1 MWCYSS
7 DKDKTFLQKIKCISG
22 NKINTINA
30 TVSTGSFLYIS
41 FSMSVYIFHLQC
53 FQAACTNRNS
63 LYVFTLFFAHWSEQL
78 LLLIFG
84 GKFSNNSQCS
94 NNFERAR
101 DQHEPTQSQ
110 RKPSDPWLLDH
121 IIASVTLVT
130 SLIGLGD
137 FQSDQKG
144 QIFHIKS
151 PLRKQITPFITL
163 NVKDPDSIVW
173 DIIVIQFEIKSMWM
187 CACNL

>member
-1 MWCYSS
+1 MLQFRQRQ
-7 DKDKTFLQKIKCISG
+7 KTFLQKIKCING

-53 FQAACTNRNS
+53 FQVACTNRNS
-63 LYVFTLFFAHWSEQL
+63 LHVFTLFFAHWSEHL

-94 NNFERAR
+94 NNVWACSWPARTNPVTAGTITPVTVRTHHHFSPNSHLTDWVGWFSEWSKRA
-101 DQHEPTQSQ
+101 
-110 RKPSDPWLLDH
+110 
-121 IIASVTLVT
+121 
-130 SLIGLGD
+130 
-137 FQSDQKG
+137 
-144 QIFHIKS
+144 FHIKS
-151 PLRKQITPFITL
+151 LLRKQITPFSTF
-163 NVKDPDSIVW
+163 NVKGPDSFVW
-173 DIIVIQFEIKSMWM
+173 VVIVIQFKIKSMWM